1 VVVVGVAFGV
11 LVVVTVVVGVTLA
24 VCVVVTVVVGVTL
37 AVCVVVTVVVG
48 VTLAVCVV
56 TTVVGDVVM
65 VVCCVLLLSALTGN
79 TMRSIAR
86 NTATGMTINP
96 LPRDIDK
103 LLPAGF
109 TGNFL

>member
-1 VVVVGVAFGV
+1 VAV
-11 LVVVTVVVGVTLA
+11 A
-24 VCVVVTVVVGVTL
+24 VCVVVTVVVGVAV

-48 VTLAVCVV
+48 VAVAVCVV

-65 VVCCVLLLSALTGN
+65 VVCCVVTLSALTGN

-86 NTATGMTINP
+86 NTATGMTDDP

-109 TGNFL
+109 TGDFL